1 MCFLGGRSFSYMA
14 MIKVSTTFTISIYA
28 KDSLLRRGKGPKKRK
43 PEKRV
48 DRTFGGEWDLFK
60 ADDR

>member
-1 MCFLGGRSFSYMA
+1 MA